1 MQSNVESK
9 DSSNVKLSVA
19 IPTYNGAKYIRDG
32 LNSIISQIDGMED
45 TIEIVVSDN
54 ASIDRTPEIVQEYQN
69 RYPDLISYYRNQE
82 NVGFDRNV
90 NLAVKRSK
98 GEYVWL
104 LSDDDTLRSNSISI
118 FLNKLHR
125 YKDLSVV
132 FLNYSECDVNLK
144 ECSCRIRPDIHRDVY
159 CADGNIFSQKS
170 KFLFGLISSLV
181 IKKCEWD
188 AANIEKYIGS
198 GWVHIGAIIEI
209 LKNKQ
214 ALIISDK
221 MVNFRSGNP
230 RWYSGETPICL
241 SFRLVEI
248 FQEMKNLGYKKE
260 TSDYLVG
267 NMYKANLKAILTAN
281 ARGLKNKR
289 EIAKHMIK
297 CYKKYLLF
305 WLIHLPLL
313 FIPNVF
319 FGILRKI
326 KYLLARKENYSLPA
340 KF

>member
-1 MQSNVESK
+1 MPELNKE
-9 DSSNVKLSVA
+9 NIRLSIA
-19 IPTYNGAKYIRDG
+19 IPTYNGAKYIRDA
-32 LNSIISQIDGMED
+32 LDSIISQIDDLQEK
-45 TIEIVVSDN
+45 IEIVVSDN
-54 ASIDRTPEIVQEYQN
+54 GSTDRTPQIIREYCSK
-69 RYPDLISYYRNQE
+69 YPNLISYYRNDK
-82 NVGFDRNV
+82 NFGFDRNV
-90 NLAVKRSK
+90 DLAVKRSK

-118 FLNKLHR
+118 FLNKLHG

-144 ECSCRIRPDIHRDVY
+144 ESPCRIRSDIHRDVY
-159 CADGNIFSQKS
+159 CADGNIFFQKS

-188 AANIEKYIGS
+188 ATNTEKYIGG

-209 LKNKQ
+209 LKDKQ
-214 ALIISDK
+214 ALIVSDK
-221 MVNFRSGNP
+221 MINFRSGNP

-241 SFRLVEI
+241 GFRLVEI

-260 TSDYLVG
+260 TSDYLIE

-289 EIAKHMIK
+289 DIAKHMIK

-313 FIPNVF
+313 FIPNIF
-319 FGILRKI
+319 FSILRKI
-326 KYLLARKENYSLPA
+326 KYLLAGKESHSLSA